1 VDEGKLLMTQAERDW
16 LVALKKAKK
25 RLITQK
31 EAALELGVTERHVR
45 RLLKSLKRRGDKA
58 VIHALRGQKSNRRI
72 EEEIRQN
79 ATKILS
85 QEVYRGFGPTLASEY
100 LAKKHAVKVSRE
112 TVRKWMIEA
121 KLWRPRKEKVGKV
134 HQWRPRRS
142 RFGDLLQWDT
152 SDHAWLEGRGEEMKL
167 ILLIDDATSKW
178 FARFVRSDSTAENM
192 EVFERYL
199 KKWGRPLACYTDKA
213 SLFQTAVK
221 TKRDQQRQQK
231 DQPEMPPTQI
241 ARALKELDITWIA
254 AHSPQ
259 AKGRVERGFSTAQD
273 RLVKGLRV
281 AGVSTRNQ
289 ANDYLEKEF
298 LPWVNETLSV
308 TPANADDAH
317 RPLEK
322 HHNLAAIL
330 SHVESRRVSNDYTIQ
345 FESEVY
351 QIASKDVGAGLR
363 GGDVQVEKRRDGS
376 IAVRF
381 RSRYLAVSRCE
392 LRPKQ
397 AKPKPAKKPGPT
409 IAARKPSNW
418 NKNFNLQKS
427 MPLWKAANSSGARPQ
442 ELP

>member
-1 VDEGKLLMTQAERDW
+1 
-16 LVALKKAKK
+16 
-25 RLITQK
+25 
-31 EAALELGVTERHVR
+31 
-45 RLLKSLKRRGDKA
+45 
-58 VIHALRGQKSNRRI
+58 LRGRKSNRRI
-72 EEEIRQN
+72 EEEIRQK

-121 KLWRPRKEKVGKV
+121 KLWRPRKERIGKV

-167 ILLIDDATSKW
+167 ILLIDDATSQW
-178 FARFVRSDSTAENM
+178 FARFVRNDSTAENM
-192 EVFERYL
+192 EIFERYL

-221 TKRDQQRQQK
+221 TKRDQQRQDK
-231 DQPEMPPTQI
+231 DRPEMPPTQI

-281 AGVSTRNQ
+281 AGVSTLDK

-298 LPWVNETLSV
+298 LPWVHETLSV
-308 TPANADDAH
+308 KPANPDDAH

-345 FESEVY
+345 FESKVY
-351 QIASKDVGAGLR
+351 QIASKDVGARLR
-363 GGDVQVEKRRDGS
+363 GGDVRVEKRRDGS

-381 RSRYLAVSRCE
+381 RNRYLAVTRCE

-397 AKPKPAKKPGPT
+397 AKPKPAKKPAR
-409 IAARKPSNW
+409 IAAGKPSNW
-418 NKNFNLQKS
+418 NKGFDLQKS
-427 MPLWKAANSSGARPQ
+427 MPLWKAASSSGARPQ